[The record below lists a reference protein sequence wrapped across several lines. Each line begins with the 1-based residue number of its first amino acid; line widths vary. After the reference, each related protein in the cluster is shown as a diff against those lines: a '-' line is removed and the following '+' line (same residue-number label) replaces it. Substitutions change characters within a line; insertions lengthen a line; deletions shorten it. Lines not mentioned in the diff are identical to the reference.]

1 MFVTVL
7 DTIKRGRDA
16 DHPVDDIPPLTKLFP
31 LGLQHVMAM
40 YAGAVAVPLIVG
52 GAMVGAGQMRSDEI
66 VHLITADLFVAGI
79 ATLLQAVGF
88 WRFGVRLPLMQG
100 VTFAAVGPMITIG
113 LNHGIT
119 AIYGS
124 VIACG
129 VFMILVAPIVGRL
142 IRFFPPLVTG
152 TIILIIGV

>member
-1 MFVTVL
+1 MTVL
-7 DTIKRGRDA
+7 DTIKRGRDV

-88 WRFGVRLPLMQG
+88 WRFGVRLP
-100 VTFAAVGPMITIG
+100 
-113 LNHGIT
+113 
-119 AIYGS
+119 
-124 VIACG
+124 
-129 VFMILVAPIVGRL
+129 
-142 IRFFPPLVTG
+142 
-152 TIILIIGV
+152 